1 MSLGPVITSVPSP
14 TSATAVPSHLSMPS
28 LFLQRLDPSLPLP
41 SYQTPGACAFDLAA
55 REVTVIEPGAIG
67 LVPTNV
73 IARVPDGCALLVLP
87 RSSLPRK
94 KGLVCPHS
102 LGLIDQDY
110 HGPMDEIFVQVQ
122 NITSI
127 PVTVERG
134 ERIAQGL
141 LVRIERCE
149 IVEVSS
155 HDKADSR
162 GGFGST
168 G

>member
-1 MSLGPVITSVPSP
+1 MIVSIQRIDP
-14 TSATAVPSHLSMPS
+14 T
-28 LFLQRLDPSLPLP
+28 LPLP
-41 SYQTPGACAFDLAA
+41 EYHTSGAAAFDFVT
-55 REVTVIEPGAIG
+55 RETTVIPPRGMG
-67 LVPTNV
+67 LVPGNIV
-73 IARVPDGCALLVLP
+73 VKVPAGYALLILP

-94 KGLVCPHS
+94 KGLICPHS

-110 HGPMDEIFVQVQ
+110 HGPKDEIFVQVQ
-122 NITSI
+122 NTTDQ

-141 LVRIERCE
+141 FVKIDRAEWQ
-149 IVEVSS
+149 EVDS
-155 HDKADSR
+155 HGAETR